1 MSNRQQP
8 RRPDGRLTA
17 PSGFPKPYGSLSG
30 RHPETARTQASLSLI
45 MMKCWELLSSF
56 IFSSSCHA
64 SSINCLCSKC
74 ISPHYLVL
82 SFDCASLILIVND
95 SVALCH
101 WAGRVSYQIRLKIVL
116 PCFFFFAFDAA
127 SLAMSL
133 ISSQTQLHAF
143 TLDNPEEKQERHQHG
158 NTLVSI
164 RLLPYII
171 IRNLYILYDSAG
183 YIWHHKSGK

>member
-8 RRPDGRLTA
+8 QHPDRPLTA

-30 RHPETARTQASLSLI
+30 RHPETGGTQASLSLI

-56 IFSSSCHA
+56 ILSSSCHA

-95 SVALCH
+95 SVACRH
-101 WAGRVSYQIRLKIVL
+101 WAARVSYQIRLKIVL
-116 PCFFFFAFDAA
+116 LCFFAFDAA

-133 ISSQTQLHAF
+133 ICSQTQLHAF
-143 TLDNPEEKQERHQHG
+143 TLDNPKEKEERSQRG
-158 NTLVSI
+158 NTLVGFFFFFWCWF
-164 RLLPYII
+164 
-171 IRNLYILYDSAG
+171 DSG
-183 YIWHHKSGK
+183 STSS